1 MRRTVRVVIRYH
13 AAEAVTVRER
23 ARICGAPLARYVR
36 AVSLGAMPRERRH
49 RATDEA
55 IRQLA
60 RIGNNLNQLARE
72 ANSRDRFP
80 MEARIDAAVDE
91 LRRALVHL
99 VRGDEGELDG

>member
-1 MRRTVRVVIRYH
+1 MHRTVRVVIRYH
-13 AAEAVTVRER
+13 AAEVTAVRER

-36 AVSLGAMPRERRH
+36 DVSLGAIPRERRQ

-55 IRQLA
+55 IRHLA

-72 ANSRDRFP
+72 ANSADRFP

-91 LRRALVHL
+91 LRRVLVQL
-99 VRGDEGELDG
+99 VRGGEGELDE